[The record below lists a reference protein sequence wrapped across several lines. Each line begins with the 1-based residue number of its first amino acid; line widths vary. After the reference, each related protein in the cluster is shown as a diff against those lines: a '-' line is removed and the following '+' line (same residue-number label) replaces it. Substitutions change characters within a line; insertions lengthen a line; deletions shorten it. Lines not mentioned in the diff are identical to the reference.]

1 MKADNVNRW
10 LTLGAN
16 VGVVIGIVFLAVELQ
31 QNNELL
37 QSQASITYVEMRS
50 GSLHNLLQNDELLKT
65 VLKAKEGENLS
76 PLESQRLEI
85 LYRSAF
91 INWEWEYGQYEKG
104 LLDVSDQPPAS
115 RFRAALSYHPLM
127 RESWSIHKAALSPG
141 FVQYM
146 EENVLN

>member
-37 QSQASITYVEMRS
+37 QSQADITYVEMRI
-50 GSLHNLLQNDELLKT
+50 GAYHNLLQNDELLKT
-65 VLKAKEGENLS
+65 VLKAKEGEDLS
-76 PLESQRLEI
+76 PLESHRLEI
-85 LYRSAF
+85 LYRSVF

-104 LLDVSDQPPAS
+104 LLDKPPAS
-115 RFRAALSYHPLM
+115 RFRAAFSYHPLM
-127 RESWSIHKAALSPG
+127 RENWPIHTAALSPS
-141 FVQYM
+141 FVQFI